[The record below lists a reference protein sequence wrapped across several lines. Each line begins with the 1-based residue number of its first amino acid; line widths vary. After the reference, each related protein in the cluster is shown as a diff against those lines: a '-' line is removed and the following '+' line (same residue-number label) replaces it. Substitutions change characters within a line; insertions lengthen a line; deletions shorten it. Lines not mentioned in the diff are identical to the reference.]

1 MPIKLKRHLGGLMAA
16 LALALCLPPGA
27 LAAEIAEND
36 AALGPRNAPEL
47 RSGAWER
54 YAQGGSGA
62 AELRLTAPADLPR
75 AGESFTVTVDLTG
88 NPGFSAVQFTLP
100 YDRDAM
106 ECTSANPGTLLKG
119 MMAASNPAADTGAII
134 AAASVYEIQG
144 DGQAAVFT
152 FTAKRDLPSLEF
164 SLINVELAN
173 GEDEVLDT
181 TVTQRSTASPVPPQ
195 EQRDLEAESEA
206 VIRELEDSGVLPPSS
221 EEAPPESPRDPAPPA
236 ESANPAF
243 TDTAGHW
250 AAADIARAAELGLIG
265 GYEDGTF
272 KPDNSLTRAQL
283 VTILYRLAGRPAVSA
298 AAPFTDLGGV
308 NEEFRTA
315 IAWAYGQGL
324 VGGYTPT
331 TFQPQGILSRQ
342 AAMKILF
349 QYGGGTAGMEGLFY
363 STYDAAFPDSGTL
376 PEWAKAPVYWGV
388 YHTLI
393 EAGEGDALTPAA
405 PMTRGQLARAMV
417 RFHDQIGEEG
427 TR

>member
-27 LAAEIAEND
+27 LAAEITEND

-100 YDRDAM
+100 YDQEAM
-106 ECTSANPGTLLKG
+106 ECTSANTGDLLKG
-119 MMAASNPAADTGAII
+119 ALAAGNPAADEGAII
-134 AAASVYEIQG
+134 AAASLSEIQG
-144 DGQAAVFT
+144 DGRLAVFT
-152 FTAKRDLPSLEF
+152 FAAKRDLTALDF
-164 SLINVELAN
+164 SLADVVLADEN
-173 GEDEVLDT
+173 GEDLL
-181 TVTQRSTASPVPPQ
+181 TAETKTETATPAPPE
-195 EQRDLEAESEA
+195 EQRDLESESEA

-236 ESANPAF
+236 ESAEPAF
-243 TDTAGHW
+243 SDTAGHW

-349 QYGGGTAGMEGLFY
+349 QYGGGTAGPEALFY
-363 STYDAAFPDSGTL
+363 STYDTAFPDSGTL
-376 PEWAKAPVYWGV
+376 PDWARAPVYWGV
-388 YHTLI
+388 YHSLL
-393 EAGEGDALTPAA
+393 EAGEGNALNSAA

-427 TR
+427 TA